1 MQSKTKYEIQGHEGQ
16 WIIENSWISDLGY
29 IMIRFYNLD
38 KKTWMNVNT
47 RTTVEEAFNLPW
59 VTPTSPEETNPPD
72 TTTIY

>member
-1 MQSKTKYEIQGHEGQ
+1 MEKTKYEIQGHEGQ
-16 WIIENSWISDLGY
+16 WVIENSWVSDLGY

-47 RTTVEEAFNLPW
+47 RTTVEEAFDLPW
-59 VTPTSPEETNPPD
+59 VIPTPPEETNPPD